1 MMEVSLQITQ
11 MTFLNRT
18 PTSTLHRVFHL
29 SKTTIKMMTIRLNI
43 LTHHLHHHTF
53 QMFPC
58 QMNRI
63 RRIPAFL
70 LMMIS
75 FTHHLHSPPRPSDDV
90 PDDEMHSPQDDSP
103 DLPPHPS
110 SPPDHPQPPFPG
122 ATGIPVAPDTIIVP
136 NTIIPP
142 NIDDTPMTQSTK
154 RPPGDPPIP
163 PATKARPSRQMPPA
177 SSTQFQLS
185 NHLGGDTQP
194 SVTPNATTQPA
205 VVAPSTSKPKK
216 TQE

>member
-1 MMEVSLQITQ
+1 
-11 MTFLNRT
+11 
-18 PTSTLHRVFHL
+18 
-29 SKTTIKMMTIRLNI
+29 
-43 LTHHLHHHTF
+43 
-53 QMFPC
+53 
-58 QMNRI
+58 
-63 RRIPAFL
+63 
-70 LMMIS
+70 
-75 FTHHLHSPPRPSDDV
+75 
-90 PDDEMHSPQDDSP
+90 MHSPQDDPP

-136 NTIIPP
+136 YMIIPP

-177 SSTQFQLS
+177 SSTQFQPS
-185 NHLGGDTQP
+185 NHLWGDTQP

-205 VVAPSTSKPKK
+205 VVAHQALRNQRNPSVIPCLMTLMMTSLIQMPHHPD
-216 TQE
+216 TMDRRYFR